1 MAKTTKKVQGI
12 HSLIKFQ
19 RHQGVESLTIEG
31 KQELADLK
39 QDNKGDTSLILNADK
54 DKVNEIASNVPYLGI
69 AHTTTGEAPNQT
81 KTATVSQDL
90 TQFPLTG
97 GELVTVDKTA
107 EGLTLNDTKVKE
119 LIDTK
124 AEALKK
130 ELGSGAVSGT
140 GATAS
145 PITLN
150 GGELVKV
157 DKSGDTLT
165 LNDSKVKELVETTKT
180 EILEKVE
187 PTKPLIKP
195 YNLSNIDGNISNATL
210 GISMDTLSFGAFT
223 ITTQTGSKV
232 ESYTYFLHQGVA
244 SIYKKTGENII
255 VFINCSQFGAN
266 VEIYFK
272 NPVDSVY
279 VSGINAYQNEDSQ
292 LNVNIASSNY
302 NEMQANM
309 AENITTSGNVPQPFD
324 EGYDHL

>member
-54 DKVNEIASNVPYLGI
+54 DKVNELVSAVPYLDI
-69 AHTTTGEAPNQT
+69 AHTTTGTAPNQT

-90 TQFPLTG
+90 SHFPLSG
-97 GELVTVDKTA
+97 GELVTVTKTT
-107 EGLTLNDTKVKE
+107 EGLTLDDSKVKE
-119 LIDTK
+119 LVETK
-124 AEALKK
+124 ATELKK
-130 ELGSGAVSGT
+130 ELGSGAGSGT

-150 GGELVKV
+150 GGELVTV

-180 EILEKVE
+180 EILKKVE

-195 YNLSNIDGNISNATL
+195 YNLSNIDGNILNATL

-232 ESYTYFLHQGVA
+232 ESGTYFLHQVVTP
-244 SIYKKTGENII
+244 IYRKTDENII
-255 VFINCSQFGAN
+255 VFISCSQYGAN

-272 NPVDSVY
+272 KPVDMIY

-309 AENITTSGNVPQPFD
+309 NENIATSGNVPQPLD
-324 EGYDHL
+324 DGYDHL

>member
-54 DKVNEIASNVPYLGI
+54 DKVNEVASNVPYLGI

-90 TQFPLTG
+90 TQFPLSG

-130 ELGSGAVSGT
+130 ELGSGAGSGT
-140 GATAS
+140 GATAN

-165 LNDSKVKELVETTKT
+165 LNDSKVKELVENTKT
-180 EILEKVE
+180 EILKEA
-187 PTKPLIKP
+187 KPNA
-195 YNLSNIDGNISNATL
+195 YNLSANEILNGNYSIVGTSLGYSTFVISTQHNGKYENHFVYVPLLNEVTKK
-210 GISMDTLSFGAFT
+210 LSDNL
-223 ITTQTGSKV
+223 IV
-232 ESYTYFLHQGVA
+232 R
-244 SIYKKTGENII
+244 II
-255 VFINCSQFGAN
+255 PQSEGFN
-266 VEIYFK
+266 VELFFK
-272 NPVDSVY
+272 EATD
-279 VSGINAYQNEDSQ
+279 
-292 LNVNIASSNY
+292 VNIAGIDFSSSTMTPTLNI
-302 NEMQANM
+302 NESSETYDEVKDNLLP
-309 AENITTSGNVPQPFD
+309 TSGNVPQPFD
-324 EGYDHL
+324 EGYNHL

>member
-19 RHQGVESLTIEG
+19 RHQGVESLSIEG

-54 DKVNEIASNVPYLGI
+54 DKVNEVASNVPYLGI

-130 ELGSGAVSGT
+130 ELGSGT

-150 GGELVKV
+150 GGELVTV

-165 LNDSKVKELVETTKT
+165 LNDSKVKELVESTKT
-180 EILEKVE
+180 EILKAIPPKKPIALQYDLEAEEALNAEFSVEGEKLRYSTFILSLTYNGKNDSHFIHIPIYNNEVTKKLSDNTIIQIYPKAE
-187 PTKPLIKP
+187 GFHVTLYFKNATNVAISGIDYCNSTDTPTLKI
-195 YNLSNIDGNISNATL
+195 NTLSETYADVNATL
-210 GISMDTLSFGAFT
+210 L
-223 ITTQTGSKV
+223 
-232 ESYTYFLHQGVA
+232 
-244 SIYKKTGENII
+244 
-255 VFINCSQFGAN
+255 
-266 VEIYFK
+266 
-272 NPVDSVY
+272 P
-279 VSGINAYQNEDSQ
+279 
-292 LNVNIASSNY
+292 
-302 NEMQANM
+302 
-309 AENITTSGNVPQPFD
+309 TSGNVAQPFD

>member
-54 DKVNEIASNVPYLGI
+54 DKVNEVASNVPYLGI

-130 ELGSGAVSGT
+130 ELGSGAGTGT

-165 LNDSKVKELVETTKT
+165 LNDSKVKELVETTKV
-180 EILEKVE
+180 EILKEA
-187 PTKPLIKP
+187 KPKSGTLP
-195 YNLSNIDGNISNATL
+195 NVYNLEANEVLNANFGILGSTITYSTFIVSTLHNGKYENHFVYVPLKTQLTKKLSENLIVRLAPQSEGFNADLFFKEATDVNISGVDYSGNTMMPTLNINKSSDTYDDVKATL
-210 GISMDTLSFGAFT
+210 L
-223 ITTQTGSKV
+223 
-232 ESYTYFLHQGVA
+232 
-244 SIYKKTGENII
+244 
-255 VFINCSQFGAN
+255 
-266 VEIYFK
+266 
-272 NPVDSVY
+272 P
-279 VSGINAYQNEDSQ
+279 
-292 LNVNIASSNY
+292 
-302 NEMQANM
+302 
-309 AENITTSGNVPQPFD
+309 TSGNVPQPID
-324 EGYDHL
+324 DGYDHL

>member
-31 KQELADLK
+31 KESLADLK

-54 DKVNEIASNVPYLGI
+54 DKVNEVVSDVAYLGI

-81 KTATVSQDL
+81 KTATVSQDI

-119 LIDTK
+119 LIETK

-130 ELGSGAVSGT
+130 ELGSGAGSST

-150 GGELVKV
+150 GGELVTV

-165 LNDSKVKELVETTKT
+165 LNDSKVRELVENTKT
-180 EILEKVE
+180 EILNKVKTT
-187 PTKPLIKP
+187 PNTALY
-195 YNLSNIDGNISNATL
+195 YNLNGEEVLSAEYEIEGSTL
-210 GISMDTLSFGAFT
+210 GYSTFVLSVEHDAQYNSHFVHIPLYNNTT
-223 ITTQTGSKV
+223 I
-232 ESYTYFLHQGVA
+232 
-244 SIYKKTGENII
+244 KKLSDNTII
-255 VFINCSQFGAN
+255 
-266 VEIYFK
+266 EIIPRPEGFHVNLYFK
-272 NPVDSVY
+272 NATSVLISGVDYCGTTVTPTLSINTLSETY
-279 VSGINAYQNEDSQ
+279 ADVSAR
-292 LNVNIASSNY
+292 LTP
-302 NEMQANM
+302 
-309 AENITTSGNVPQPFD
+309 TTGNVPQPLD
-324 EGYDHL
+324 DGYDHL

>member
-54 DKVNEIASNVPYLGI
+54 DKVNEVASNVPYLGI

-119 LIDTK
+119 LIETK
-124 AEALKK
+124 ATELKK
-130 ELGSGAVSGT
+130 ELGSSAGSGT
-140 GATAS
+140 GATAN

-150 GGELVKV
+150 GGELVTV

-165 LNDSKVKELVETTKT
+165 LNDSKVKELVESTKT
-180 EILEKVE
+180 EILKAIPPKKPIAFQYDLEAEKALNAEFGVE
-187 PTKPLIKP
+187 GEKLRYSTFILSLEYNGKYESHFIHIPLNNNEITKK
-195 YNLSNIDGNISNATL
+195 LSDN
-210 GISMDTLSFGAFT
+210 T
-223 ITTQTGSKV
+223 I
-232 ESYTYFLHQGVA
+232 
-244 SIYKKTGENII
+244 IR
-255 VFINCSQFGAN
+255 INPKAEGFH
-266 VEIYFK
+266 IMLYFK
-272 NPVDSVY
+272 NATIITISGVDYCNSTDTP
-279 VSGINAYQNEDSQ
+279 SLTINTLSETFAD
-292 LNVNIASSNY
+292 VND
-302 NEMQANM
+302 
-309 AENITTSGNVPQPFD
+309 TLLPTSGNVPQPFD

>member
-54 DKVNEIASNVPYLGI
+54 DKVNEVASNVPYLGI

-130 ELGSGAVSGT
+130 ELGSGAGTGT

-165 LNDSKVKELVETTKT
+165 LNDSKVKELVESTKT
-180 EILEKVE
+180 EILKEASPKTGTLPNV
-187 PTKPLIKP
+187 
-195 YNLSNIDGNISNATL
+195 YNLEANEVLNANFGILGSKIVYSTFIVSTLQNGQYENHFVYVPLKTQLTKKLSENLIVRLTPQAEGFEAELFFKEATDVNISGIDFSVSVMTPTLNINESSDTYDSVKATL
-210 GISMDTLSFGAFT
+210 LP
-223 ITTQTGSKV
+223 TT
-232 ESYTYFLHQGVA
+232 
-244 SIYKKTGENII
+244 
-255 VFINCSQFGAN
+255 
-266 VEIYFK
+266 
-272 NPVDSVY
+272 
-279 VSGINAYQNEDSQ
+279 
-292 LNVNIASSNY
+292 
-302 NEMQANM
+302 
-309 AENITTSGNVPQPFD
+309 GNVPQPFD

>member
-39 QDNKGDTSLILNADK
+39 QDSKGDTSLILNADK
-54 DKVNEIASNVPYLGI
+54 DKVNEVASNVTYLGI
-69 AHTTTGEAPNQT
+69 AHTTSGEAPNQT

-90 TQFPLTG
+90 TQFPLSG
-97 GELVTVDKTA
+97 GELVTVTKTT

-130 ELGSGAVSGT
+130 ELGSGAGSGT
-140 GATAS
+140 GATAT

-165 LNDSKVKELVETTKT
+165 LNDGKVKELVDTKT
-180 EILEKVE
+180 NQVKTELIGMLPQKVIIDKVDNINNAILNLPIRPDDTVAYITIICINTDNTESVVTLSVPTGVYEFKNVEHGIYTFYDISRENVLLNMYFKKTVSNLIVKMLVFGDIYQE
-187 PTKPLIKP
+187 PT
-195 YNLSNIDGNISNATL
+195 IDLNTL
-210 GISMDTLSFGAFT
+210 EGTYDSH
-223 ITTQTGSKV
+223 ITT
-232 ESYTYFLHQGVA
+232 
-244 SIYKKTGENII
+244 
-255 VFINCSQFGAN
+255 
-266 VEIYFK
+266 
-272 NPVDSVY
+272 
-279 VSGINAYQNEDSQ
+279 
-292 LNVNIASSNY
+292 
-302 NEMQANM
+302 
-309 AENITTSGNVPQPFD
+309 GNTPQPLY
-324 EGYDHL
+324 GDHL

>member
-54 DKVNEIASNVPYLGI
+54 DKVNEVASNVPYLGI

-90 TQFPLTG
+90 TQFPLIG

-130 ELGSGAVSGT
+130 ELGSGAGSGT
-140 GATAS
+140 GATS
-145 PITLN
+145 TPITLN
-150 GGELVKV
+150 GGELVTV

-165 LNDSKVKELVETTKT
+165 LNDSKVKELVESTKKEILKVIPPKTPIALKYDLEASEVLSAEYSVSGSKLSYSTLVLSTEQGGQYESRFIHIPLNNNQTTKKLSDNVIVRIT
-180 EILEKVE
+180 PSSEGFNIALFFKNATNVVISGVDYCGTTVT
-187 PTKPLIKP
+187 PTLLL
-195 YNLSNIDGNISNATL
+195 NTLSETYDDVNATL
-210 GISMDTLSFGAFT
+210 L
-223 ITTQTGSKV
+223 
-232 ESYTYFLHQGVA
+232 
-244 SIYKKTGENII
+244 
-255 VFINCSQFGAN
+255 
-266 VEIYFK
+266 
-272 NPVDSVY
+272 P
-279 VSGINAYQNEDSQ
+279 
-292 LNVNIASSNY
+292 
-302 NEMQANM
+302 
-309 AENITTSGNVPQPFD
+309 TSGNVLKPFD

>member
-54 DKVNEIASNVPYLGI
+54 DKVNEVASNVPYLGI

-81 KTATVSQDL
+81 KTVTVSQDL

-130 ELGSGAVSGT
+130 ELGSGT
-140 GATAS
+140 GATAT

-150 GGELVKV
+150 GGELVTV

-165 LNDSKVKELVETTKT
+165 LNDTKVKELVENTKT
-180 EILEKVE
+180 EILNKVKTT
-187 PTKPLIKP
+187 PNTALY
-195 YNLSNIDGNISNATL
+195 YNLEGEEVLSAEYSISGSKLGYSTLVLSTEQGGQYESCFIHIPLNNNQTTKKLSDNVIVKITPFSEGFQIELFFKNATNVIISGVDYCGTTLTPTLMLNTLTETFADVNATL
-210 GISMDTLSFGAFT
+210 L
-223 ITTQTGSKV
+223 
-232 ESYTYFLHQGVA
+232 
-244 SIYKKTGENII
+244 
-255 VFINCSQFGAN
+255 
-266 VEIYFK
+266 
-272 NPVDSVY
+272 P
-279 VSGINAYQNEDSQ
+279 
-292 LNVNIASSNY
+292 
-302 NEMQANM
+302 
-309 AENITTSGNVPQPFD
+309 TSGNVPKPFD